1 MNTINKI
8 LGKDISSIIFKY
20 LIVNKN
26 VIKLEYIK
34 NMKYL
39 RGVYWV
45 FFYNIREYKPSNIKM
60 DNKYFRNN
68 FIWDA
73 NEWRYKNTI

>member
-8 LGKDISSIIFKY
+8 LGKNISSIIFRY
-20 LIVNKN
+20 LTVNKN

-39 RGVYWV
+39 RGVYWY
-45 FFYNIREYKPSNIKM
+45 FFHTILEYKPSNIKM

-68 FIWDA
+68 FIWDV
-73 NEWRYKNTI
+73 NEWRLEI